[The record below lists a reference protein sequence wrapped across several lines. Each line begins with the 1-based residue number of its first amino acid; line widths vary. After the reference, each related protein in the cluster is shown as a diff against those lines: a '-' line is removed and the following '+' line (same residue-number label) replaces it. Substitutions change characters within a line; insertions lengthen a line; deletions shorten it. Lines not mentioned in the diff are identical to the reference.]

1 MSGFRI
7 ALVAYDTDVV
17 PDWVIQQIEDAGID
31 LVVNQCLT
39 DDEAAACAE
48 GADVVWVFGGPSVV
62 TSRILPS
69 LKQCR
74 VILRSGSGTDN
85 VPVAEAGELG
95 ILVANT
101 PRCVAA
107 TVAEH
112 AIAMLLA
119 VIRQIPVQNRAVRNG
134 IWDRDHAWP
143 NWHLAG
149 KTLGLAGFG
158 FIARNVARKAAGFDL
173 RIIAFDPVVDAKVMA
188 DLGAESVG
196 LEDLFRQSDFL
207 SVHCPLTDKTHH
219 LIGERELRMMKPEAV
234 LINTSR
240 GPVIDEVALVR
251 ALTEGWIAA
260 AGLDVLEQ
268 EPPDSDN
275 PLLKLDNV
283 VITPHI
289 AGYSDTFW
297 HDFWS
302 HSVRTLIEMST
313 GRRPLWV
320 VNPDVKPRFELA
332 T

>member
-1 MSGFRI
+1 MAGFRVS
-7 ALVAYDTDVV
+7 LVAYDTDAV
-17 PDWVIQQIEDAGID
+17 PDWVVQQIEDAGMD
-31 LVVNQCLT
+31 LVIRQSVN
-39 DDEAAACAE
+39 DDEAAACAKD
-48 GADVVWVFGGPSVV
+48 ADVVWVFGGSPVV

-85 VPVAEAGELG
+85 VPVAEATELG
-95 ILVANT
+95 IVVANT
-101 PRCVAA
+101 PESIAA

-119 VIRQIPVQNRAVRNG
+119 VIRQIPVQDRAVRNG

-158 FIARNVARKAAGFDL
+158 FIARNVVRKAAGFDMHTM
-173 RIIAFDPVVDAKVMA
+173 AFDPVVDAKVMA
-188 DLGAESVG
+188 DLGVESVG
-196 LEDLFRQSDFL
+196 FEDLLRRSDFL
-207 SVHCPLTDKTHH
+207 SIHCPLTDRTHH

-240 GPVIDEVALVR
+240 GPVIDEAALIG

-268 EPPDSDN
+268 EPPEPDN

-283 VITPHI
+283 VVTPHI
-289 AGYSDTFW
+289 ASYSDTVW

-320 VNPDVKPRFELA
+320 VNPDVKPRFKFAE
-332 T
+332 

>member
-1 MSGFRI
+1 MAGFRVS
-7 ALVAYDTDVV
+7 LVAYDTDAV
-17 PDWVIQQIEDAGID
+17 PDWVVQQIEDAGMD
-31 LVVNQCLT
+31 LVIRQSVN
-39 DDEAAACAE
+39 DDEAAACAKD
-48 GADVVWVFGGPSVV
+48 ADVVWVFGGSPVV

-85 VPVAEAGELG
+85 VPVAEATELG
-95 ILVANT
+95 IVVANT
-101 PRCVAA
+101 PESIAA

-119 VIRQIPVQNRAVRNG
+119 VIRQIPVQDRAVRNG

-143 NWHLAG
+143 NWHLTG

-158 FIARNVARKAAGFDL
+158 FIARNVVRKTAGFEM
-173 RIIAFDPVVDAKVMA
+173 RTIAFDPVVDAKVMA
-188 DLGAESVG
+188 DLGVESVG
-196 LEDLFRQSDFL
+196 FEDLFGRSDFL
-207 SVHCPLTDKTHH
+207 SIHCPLTDRTHH
-219 LIGERELRMMKPEAV
+219 LVGERELRMMKPQAV

-240 GPVIDEVALVR
+240 GPVIDEAALAR

-313 GRRPLWV
+313 GRRPLWA
-320 VNPDVKPRFELA
+320 VNPDVKPRFEFA

>member
-1 MSGFRI
+1 MAGFRI

-17 PDWVIQQIEDAGID
+17 PDWVVKQIEDAGID
-31 LVVNQCLT
+31 LVTNQCLT

-48 GADVVWVFGGPSVV
+48 GADVVWVFGGSPVV

-85 VPVAEAGELG
+85 VPVADATALG
-95 ILVANT
+95 IVVANT
-101 PRCVAA
+101 PESIAA

-119 VIRQIPVQNRAVRNG
+119 VIRQIPVQDRAVRNG

-143 NWHLAG
+143 NWHLTG

-158 FIARNVARKAAGFDL
+158 FIARNVVRKTAGFEM
-173 RIIAFDPVVDAKVMA
+173 RTIAFDPVVDAKVMA
-188 DLGAESVG
+188 DLGVESVG
-196 LEDLFRQSDFL
+196 FEDLFGRSDFL
-207 SVHCPLTDKTHH
+207 SIHCPLTDRTHH
-219 LIGERELRMMKPEAV
+219 LVGERELRMMKPQAV

-240 GPVIDEVALVR
+240 GPVIDEAALAR

-313 GRRPLWV
+313 GRRPLWA
-320 VNPDVKPRFELA
+320 VNPDVKPRFEFA